1 MRNLI
6 IVMIVSV
13 FLAYCSQYNGIGVCK
28 SGEKQRWDI
37 YLIILII
44 IMSLFIGLRTSYN
57 DTTAYIRSFNRSET
71 IQLFLSNPENLD
83 IFHNPLYYAIVSLF
97 RTFTDNYH
105 IYFMAFA
112 FFNTT
117 LFVRFIQRYTV
128 DGYFP
133 FAIFLFFA
141 FGTFTFSMAA
151 MKQVT
156 AMAILTL
163 ALNALIEK
171 KYYKYYFI
179 VIIAI
184 LIHTYAI
191 GYLILPLFYTNV
203 WNYRGTLLLLGTL
216 TIMMTFQSSISS
228 LLEIADSAGKT
239 VTSGEVF
246 DGKRM
251 NVFRV
256 AVYAVIPLLTFLFK
270 HKLSSRMS
278 DHYKLFGNM
287 SIISLMFMLLA
298 LMNGANMFGR
308 FANYFVLG
316 SICILPRIIVE
327 LFQLQSAKVI
337 KFIAIV
343 CFSIFF
349 VYENLNFDETYQTM
363 SLIEFIDTLF

>member
-1 MRNLI
+1 MLNLI
-6 IVMIVSV
+6 VVMIISV
-13 FLAYCSQYNGIGVCK
+13 FLAYCSQHNSTGVYK
-28 SGEKQRWDI
+28 SGKKQRWDI
-37 YLIILII
+37 YLIFLII
-44 IMSLFIGLRTSYN
+44 LMSMFIGLRTSYN
-57 DTTAYIRSFNRSET
+57 DTTAYIRSFNKSET

-105 IYFMAFA
+105 IYFMVFA

-117 LFVRFIQRYTV
+117 LFVRFIQRYTF

-141 FGTFTFSMAA
+141 FGIFTFSMAA
-151 MKQVT
+151 MKQTT

-163 ALNALIEK
+163 ALNLLIEK
-171 KYYKYYFI
+171 KYYRYYFL
-179 VIIAI
+179 VIIAG
-184 LIHTYAI
+184 LIHTYAF

-228 LLEIADSAGKT
+228 LLEFADSAGKT
-239 VTSGEVF
+239 VTAGEVF
-246 DGKRM
+246 DGNRM

-256 AVYAVIPLLTFLFK
+256 AVYAVIPLLTFIFK
-270 HKLSSRMS
+270 YKLSLRICN
-278 DHYKLFGNM
+278 HYKLFGNM

-308 FANYFVLG
+308 FATYFILG
-316 SICILPRIIVE
+316 SICILPRIIVQ
-327 LFQLQSAKVI
+327 LFEFRSARVI
-337 KFIAIV
+337 KLVAIV
-343 CFSIFF
+343 CFLIFF
-349 VYENLNFDETYQTM
+349 VYENIDFDETYRTI
-363 SLIEFIDTLF
+363 SVIEFIDTLY